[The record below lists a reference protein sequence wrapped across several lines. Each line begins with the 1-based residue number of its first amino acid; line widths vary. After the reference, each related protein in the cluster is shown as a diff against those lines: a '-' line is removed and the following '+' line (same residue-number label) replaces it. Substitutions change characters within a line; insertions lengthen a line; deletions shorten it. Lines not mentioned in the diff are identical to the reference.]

1 MRYYPWVIRQRS
13 REVMQDAVSQR
24 EGLASLFP
32 QPATAAQLQSNLPAG
47 TDVGAQVGFKR
58 NLEFSAGGR
67 SHRLSTGSYTRA

>member
-1 MRYYPWVIRQRS
+1 MRYYPWVIQQKNREAMQEAARQS
-13 REVMQDAVSQR
+13 A
-24 EGLASLFP
+24 GLASLFP
-32 QPATAAQLQSNLPAG
+32 QPASELQLEAGLPAG

>member
-1 MRYYPWVIRQRS
+1 MRYYPWIIQQQN
-13 REVMQDAVSQR
+13 REAMQEAARQR

-32 QPATAAQLQSNLPAG
+32 QPASSLQLEEGLSAA

-67 SHRLSTGSYTRA
+67 AHRVSTGSYTRA